1 MKMKL
6 LTELIQTKG
15 KDKKEKELKKE
26 KEIINK

>member
-6 LTELIQTKG
+6 LIELIQTKG